1 MGGFQQGDVSL
12 PAFELANRGRTVH
25 AVQTGLQVM
34 RDVPHLL
41 KLVEHGH
48 LDVKSMCTDTFPF
61 ERAIDA
67 LHKVSDRT
75 TIGAFL
81 VPA

>member
-1 MGGFQQGDVSL
+1 
-12 PAFELANRGRTVH
+12 
-25 AVQTGLQVM
+25 M
-34 RDVPHLL
+34 RDVPRLL
-41 KLVEHGH
+41 KLVENGH
-48 LDVKSMCTDTFPF
+48 LDVKSMCTDTVPF
-61 ERAIDA
+61 ERAIDV